1 MTTLFDTGEPSSGP
15 EIGAAM
21 TRLHAESEAY
31 LAAIPAAEFAA
42 PQGEKWSPADHVRH
56 LARSTFPLTGALGLP
71 KLLLGLRFGRATTT
85 SRRFAELRELY
96 RTTLRETGA
105 TAGRFAPSP
114 QAAPPDAAAAAA
126 FQQEVLARWRG
137 AVTELARRVPAWS
150 EAALDRYRLPHPLL
164 GKRTVREMLFFTV
177 YHNAHHL
184 AQVAARRGDG
194 PTVSARRTT

>member
-1 MTTLFDTGEPSSGP
+1 MTTRLDTGEPTSGP
-15 EIGAAM
+15 EIVAAM

-42 PQGEKWSPADHVRH
+42 PQGEKWSPADHARH
-56 LARSTFPLTGALGLP
+56 LARSTYPLVGALGLP
-71 KLLLGLRFGRATTT
+71 KLLLGLRFGRGASA

-105 TAGRFAPSP
+105 TAGRFAPTP
-114 QAAPPDAAAAAA
+114 QAAPPDAAAAEA
-126 FQQEVLARWRG
+126 FQREVLARWRG
-137 AVTELARRVPAWS
+137 AVTGLTRRVPGWS

-164 GKRTVREMLFFTV
+164 GKLTVREMLFFTV

-184 AQVAARRGDG
+184 DQVASRR
-194 PTVSARRTT
+194 